1 MAATGVLFLLAPQ
14 ALIGLFTHDA
24 AVLALGGSLLFIA
37 AVFQLFDGLQ
47 AVTTGALRGLGET
60 RMPMIVNL
68 VGHWVLGLPVSYTL
82 CFVLGYGVA
91 GLWWGLSLGLIACGI
106 VLTIVWAQRVRA
118 YQRTGRLERAA

>member
-1 MAATGVLFLLAPQ
+1 
-14 ALIGLFTHDA
+14 
-24 AVLALGGSLLFIA
+24 
-37 AVFQLFDGLQ
+37 
-47 AVTTGALRGLGET
+47 
-60 RMPMIVNL
+60 MPMVVNL

-106 VLTIVWAQRVRA
+106 VLTVVWTRRVRA